1 MNDSELA
8 LTTVDKLKATASDLT
23 NGVSDETLN
32 LLIEDAS
39 IQVIADGFPEKIK
52 GMPIRELATRYL
64 ALHLITTRS
73 NTSSENIIS
82 EKVDVIERHYSDK
95 SRLDWLKLSP
105 YGRMYLRL
113 FNRYAGDLNLMV
125 IEYE

>member
-1 MNDSELA
+1 MESSDLA
-8 LTTVDKLKATASDLT
+8 LTTVDKLRATASDLT
-23 NGVSDETLN
+23 DGVSDETLN

-39 IQVIADGFPEKIK
+39 IQVIADGFPEKVK
-52 GMPIRELATRYL
+52 GMPIRELAARYL

-73 NTSSENIIS
+73 VASSENIVS
-82 EKVDVIERHYSDK
+82 EKIDVIEMHYSDK

-113 FNRYAGDLNLMV
+113 FNRYAGDLDLMV

>member
-1 MNDSELA
+1 MNNNLS
-8 LTTVDKLKATASDLT
+8 LTTVDKVRATSSDLT
-23 NGVSDETLN
+23 DGISDDTLK

-39 IQVIADGFPEKIK
+39 IQVIADDFPKTVNNV
-52 GMPIRELATRYL
+52 PIQELAARYL
-64 ALHLITTRS
+64 ALHLITTQS
-73 NTSSENIIS
+73 VASSESVIS
-82 EKVDVIERHYSDK
+82 EKVDVIEKHYSDK

-113 FNRYAGDLNLMV
+113 YNRYAGDLGLMV